1 MFFFIEP
8 IFRSSPEDLP
18 VETDYLSSVD
28 PLRGNLNL
36 TEDNQEIAESI
47 SFRKVSGEEPQTVR
61 QELLQ
66 HYAQEKGR
74 VYFIVHLCVDL

>member
-1 MFFFIEP
+1 M
-8 IFRSSPEDLP
+8 
-18 VETDYLSSVD
+18 ETDYLSSVD

-61 QELLQ
+61 QEILQ
-66 HYAQEKGR
+66 HYVQEKGK